1 MRRVLKSMFR
11 LSGRKLFLHNT
22 VILLLFFSLCRLYQ
36 TGFLVCLLAFVLGQL
51 FLGFAEFVYQL
62 LMWWLD
68 LIREVL
74 SFAEIHKGSV

>member
-36 TGFLVCLLAFVLGQL
+36 TGFPVCLLAFVLGQL